1 MNLPSPDEQLD
12 LHGPRA
18 QLPFEQ
24 TPPQS
29 RAGIKSSHESL
40 EQDKTLIVSNGII
53 TSGGTQNS
61 PRLPQEILVSPAS
74 AQDQSRP
81 GRVVTEP
88 CESKH
93 DSITVRDTPSSPA
106 HPPGDEDEKGRKVTS
121 SPTPA
126 VMLTQDPPQA
136 MENMVTGF
144 ADGASNNRQ
153 HLQGHGA
160 GVASTSLLSRLSIP
174 WSRFNLISSARNIND
189 APSLSTL
196 PSLPTSRTAQ
206 PSHTRPAH
214 TAPTPS
220 TLAMMH
226 NSGGSSQAGDPL
238 QRRPLTTA
246 GTGNNPSFGTFATTV
261 AQDFNG
267 PPPKPTRVESFLS
280 GFKRF
285 MGFVGPGYII
295 SVGYMDPGNWATD
308 LAGGSSFGYMLL
320 FVILLSNLMA
330 IVLQGLAVKLGV
342 VSGLDLAQACRK
354 FTPKYI
360 NWILYALAELAIIAC
375 DLAEVIGSAIA
386 LNLLFKIP
394 LPWGV
399 VITAADVLLILF
411 AFRDDQSVKS
421 RRLFE
426 ALVIILVSTVGI
438 CFTVEIAYAQPVAK
452 DVFKGFLPSS
462 EILTNTDALFLAIG
476 IIGATVMPHNLYLH
490 SSIVKLRTT
499 RELNKLASSQASMS
513 STSDLMTTE
522 QRQVLDE
529 DKGAISMKH
538 STIRSTLKYTFWDS
552 TVALT
557 FALYVNSA
565 ILIVSAATFKYKYP
579 EQDNS
584 GLADFFSAFQ
594 LLSQALGKAAGYVFA
609 VALLMAGQSST
620 LTATLAG
627 QIIMEGFLGVSY
639 LKPWV
644 RRLATRCLAI
654 IPALVIV
661 IIKGQSGL
669 SQLLLASQVALSIQ
683 LPFAVI
689 PLVLFTSMGRCMTIP
704 VQDNDD
710 KPGELSYGVQS
721 AKDLKAVQS
730 STATTDV
737 SMQEDDSNAPRPS
750 MGDEHQLESTAV
762 NSLVEMGVSTLN
774 PNGPQPLLL
783 HNFANAWWLMIIAGL
798 ISLLLLGL
806 NFYLLVQT
814 IQGN

>member
-40 EQDKTLIVSNGII
+40 EQDKALIVSNGII
-53 TSGGTQNS
+53 TSGGTQDNTT
-61 PRLPQEILVSPAS
+61 PRPQQEILVSPAPAPVATAVQRRPDRAGAESIDINKDSEIDS
-74 AQDQSRP
+74 AAVAIAAVRSNKEEYHLQDN
-81 GRVVTEP
+81 
-88 CESKH
+88 
-93 DSITVRDTPSSPA
+93 
-106 HPPGDEDEKGRKVTS
+106 EDEKS
-121 SPTPA
+121 
-126 VMLTQDPPQA
+126 
-136 MENMVTGF
+136 
-144 ADGASNNRQ
+144 
-153 HLQGHGA
+153 A
-160 GVASTSLLSRLSIP
+160 GVEVLSQAGPESMADVDTQGQDGHPHSTSFLSRLTLP
-174 WSRFNLISSARNIND
+174 WSRPKAHSAKD
-189 APSLSTL
+189 TAPSLS
-196 PSLPTSRTAQ
+196 STSSQ
-206 PSHTRPAH
+206 FPPHHSH
-214 TAPTPS
+214 S
-220 TLAMMH
+220 TSPMH
-226 NSGGSSQAGDPL
+226 NRAVSPQS
-238 QRRPLTTA
+238 RPLH
-246 GTGNNPSFGTFATTV
+246 TGGTFANSSI
-261 AQDFNG
+261 ALDSREL
-267 PPPKPTRVESFLS
+267 PPIKPTRFENMMVI
-280 GFKRF
+280 FKRF

-330 IVLQGLAVKLGV
+330 VVLQGLAVKLGV

-354 FTPKYI
+354 FLPRYV
-360 NWILYALAELAIIAC
+360 NLILYVLAELAIIAC

-399 VITAADVLLILF
+399 VITAADVLIILF

-426 ALVIILVSTVGI
+426 ALVIVLVSTVGV
-438 CFTVEIAYAQPVAK
+438 CFSAEIAYAQPVAK
-452 DVFKGFLPSS
+452 DVFKGFLPNI
-462 EILTNTDALFLAIG
+462 EILKNQEALYLAIG

-490 SSIVKLRTT
+490 SSIVKLRTSK
-499 RELNKLASSQASMS
+499 ELNKLASSQASMS
-513 STSDLMTTE
+513 STQDLMTTE
-522 QRQVLDE
+522 QRQTMAEE
-529 DKGAISMKH
+529 DKGSVSMKH
-538 STIRSTLKYTFWDS
+538 STIVTTLRYTFVDS

-579 EQDNS
+579 DQDTS
-584 GLADFFSAFQ
+584 GLADFFDAFH
-594 LLSQALGKAAGYVFA
+594 LLSQYLGKAAGYVFA

-627 QIIMEGFLGVSY
+627 QIIMEGFLGASY

-644 RRLATRCLAI
+644 RRLLTRCLAI

-661 IIKGQSGL
+661 IIKGKSGL
-669 SQLLLASQVALSIQ
+669 SELLLASQVALSIQ

-710 KPGELSYGVQS
+710 KPGEL
-721 AKDLKAVQS
+721 
-730 STATTDV
+730 
-737 SMQEDDSNAPRPS
+737 
-750 MGDEHQLESTAV
+750 
-762 NSLVEMGVSTLN
+762 
-774 PNGPQPLLL
+774 
-783 HNFANAWWLMIIAGL
+783 
-798 ISLLLLGL
+798 
-806 NFYLLVQT
+806 
-814 IQGN
+814 